1 MPTYKYECTECVVKV
16 TLEHS
21 ISETEETR
29 FCPGCKA
36 VLARSYN
43 FNGVS
48 FNGDG
53 FYSNDKKSRL
63 DIG

>member
-1 MPTYKYECTECVVKV
+1 MPTYKYECSQCVIKV
-16 TLEHS
+16 TLSHG
-21 ISETEETR
+21 INETEEPR
-29 FCPGCKA
+29 YCPGCEGK
-36 VLARSYN
+36 LIRLYQFS
-43 FNGVS
+43 GVS